1 MDPVTGEDAFV
12 IEFQPI
18 SPRAVSVLQAAGT
31 YLQKGRP
38 DRIFYGWRLVG
49 TSMVTLALLSGTS
62 FHGVGV
68 FFVALVQ
75 HFGWSRTA
83 ISVAFSMGRVEGGLL
98 GPPAGYLTDKL
109 GTRRM
114 VQIGLALLGAGFVA
128 LSFTNGLPLFFAA
141 FALVFMGNG
150 LGGFL
155 PLMTAINNWF
165 RRLRTTA
172 MAVAMTG
179 NSLGGLL
186 VPVLAWAIVVH
197 GWRATALGLG
207 LAIWAAAVPLSM
219 MIRNRPEDYG
229 QRPDGGAA
237 PQPTADGRNI
247 YEDDDDESFT
257 VSEALR
263 TPALWLITAVHG
275 FSGAALSITFVHI
288 APHLADRGLSLTVV
302 GSVVMT
308 YTVIGAVS
316 QLMAG
321 VIGDRL
327 PKPPLIAAFVALQ
340 AVGILIAVNI
350 SDVRTAFVFAILFGL
365 GIGGRT
371 ALLTAIRGDYF
382 GRKAFATILGVTQL
396 PMNALWM
403 SFPIIAGYIFDTTG
417 SYTIPFLA
425 VAALNFLA
433 AAMIL
438 TVRKPALPSSSR
450 RNNSSTTMG
459 GTG

>member
-1 MDPVTGEDAFV
+1 M
-12 IEFQPI
+12 
-18 SPRAVSVLQAAGT
+18 L
-31 YLQKGRP
+31 
-38 DRIFYGWRLVG
+38 
-49 TSMVTLALLSGTS
+49 TLALLSGTS

-68 FFVALVQ
+68 FFVALVA

-114 VQIGLALLGAGFVA
+114 VMIGLGLLGAGFVA
-128 LSFTNGLPLFFAA
+128 LSFTNGLPMFFGA
-141 FALVFMGNG
+141 FALVFLGNG

-197 GWRATALGLG
+197 GWRVTALGLG

-229 QRPDGGAA
+229 QRPDGEPVRGES
-237 PQPTADGRNI
+237 ADGSSI
-247 YEDDDDESFT
+247 YETDEDDGSFT
-257 VSEALR
+257 VSEALH

-302 GSVVMT
+302 GSVIMT

-316 QLMAG
+316 QLFAG
-321 VIGDRL
+321 VIGDRI
-327 PKPPLIAAFVALQ
+327 PKPPLIAAFVAVQ
-340 AVGILIAVNI
+340 AVGIVIAVNI
-350 SDVRTAFVFAILFGL
+350 ADVRTAFIFAVLFGL

-371 ALLTAIRGDYF
+371 ALLTAIRGEYF
-382 GRKAFATILGVTQL
+382 GRKAFATILGITQL

-403 SFPIIAGYIFDTTG
+403 GFPIVAGYMYDTMG
-417 SYTIPFLA
+417 SYTVPFLA

-438 TVRKPALPSSSR
+438 TARKPALPSSR
-450 RNNSSTTMG
+450 TRNDSSTIMG
-459 GTG
+459 NTE

>member
-1 MDPVTGEDAFV
+1 
-12 IEFQPI
+12 
-18 SPRAVSVLQAAGT
+18 VSVFQAAGT
-31 YLQKGRP
+31 YLQRGRP

-75 HFGWSRTA
+75 QFGWSRTA
-83 ISVAFSMGRVEGGLL
+83 ISVDFSMGRVEGGLL
-98 GPPAGYLTDKL
+98 GPPTGYLTDRL

-114 VQIGLALLGAGFVA
+114 VLIGLGLLGAGFVA
-128 LSFTNGLPLFFAA
+128 LSFTNGLPMFFGA
-141 FALVFMGNG
+141 FALVFLGNG

-155 PLMTAINNWF
+155 PLMTAINHWF

-172 MAVAMTG
+172 MAIAMTG

-186 VPVLAWAIVVH
+186 VPVLAWAIVAH

-207 LAIWAAAVPLSM
+207 LTIWAAALPLSM
-219 MIRNRPEDYG
+219 MVRNRPEEYG
-229 QRPDGGAA
+229 LRPDGDSGSRAS
-237 PQPTADGRNI
+237 ADGERI
-247 YEDDDDESFT
+247 SETDDDDESFT
-257 VSEALR
+257 VAEAVR
-263 TPALWLITAVHG
+263 TPTLWLITAVHG

-288 APHLADRGLSLTVV
+288 APHLADRGLSLPVV

-316 QLMAG
+316 QLLAG

-340 AVGILIAVNI
+340 GVGVVIAVNI
-350 SDVRTAFVFAILFGL
+350 ADVTTAFIFAILFGL

-382 GRKAFATILGVTQL
+382 GRKSFATILGITQL

-403 SFPIIAGYIFDTTG
+403 TAPIIAGYLFDTTG
-417 SYTIPFLA
+417 SYTAPFLG

-433 AAMIL
+433 AALIL
-438 TVRKPALPSSSR
+438 AARKPALPASR
-450 RNNSSTTMG
+450 SRDDASAQIKQDRQAG
-459 GTG
+459 